1 MYKFFC
7 NFIYF
12 LIFYLNNYQ
21 IFAKKIRFLANQES
35 EISKE
40 IKIYIICIILTL
52 IIIIILIYAI
62 YKSIKINKKKNNNN
76 TNLNEIDSKKKN
88 FIIKNKFKA
97 FIFCKDFL
105 FKNCCICLQQF
116 IENKCN
122 IFMSPCG
129 HLFHKYC
136 LKKYFLTN
144 IKNNTCPVC
153 KFNFFN
159 LIKDEKL
166 NFNKVKIISFDE
178 SENPDNY
185 TNLET
190 EISLVKKKNKLKI
203 IALNN

>member
-1 MYKFFC
+1 MY
-7 NFIYF
+7 
-12 LIFYLNNYQ
+12 
-21 IFAKKIRFLANQES
+21 
-35 EISKE
+35 
-40 IKIYIICIILTL
+40 YININR
-52 IIIIILIYAI
+52 IIILIFAI

-76 TNLNEIDSKKKN
+76 TNLNEIDLKKKN

-203 IALNN
+203 IVLNN